1 MRCFSFLFMKIHA
14 VGGYG
19 IVGRN
24 MTLYEFEDFAIVVDI
39 GLHLDNYIAYTEAEP
54 KGYIDREILQKIGAV
69 PDLKTIKDKISKVK
83 AIIITHGHL
92 DHVGAVQFLERE
104 FDAPIITTPL
114 TAEILRALAKDTKTK
129 IKNKIITVKTGGKVK
144 INNELTIEFIR
155 AAHSIP
161 ESNIIAFHTKKG
173 TYLHAT
179 DFKFDNNPIVGN
191 KTDIKRLEEL
201 KGKIISL
208 VLDTLHADR
217 ETKTSSE
224 KVAEE
229 MLKDVLFHKEL
240 EDKGII
246 VTTFSSHM
254 ARLKTIY
261 TLARKLNRKLVF
273 VGRSLEKYITAAKN
287 VNLIEF
293 YNAEIIGYS
302 GKIKK
307 RLKEIEKEGKE
318 KYLIVAT
325 GHQGEPGSVLDRIA
339 KNQIKINLHDNDAVV
354 FSCNVIPA
362 PQNVK
367 NRERLE
373 SILKSHNVRLFK
385 DVHVS
390 GHLSQEDHRFFIELT
405 QPKIILPT
413 HSDIKNAKKLIPIVE
428 KLGYDVKKQYKILKE
443 GENIDIDKVEKN
455 LL

>member
-1 MRCFSFLFMKIHA
+1 
-14 VGGYG
+14 
-19 IVGRN
+19 
-24 MTLYEFEDFAIVVDI
+24 MTLYEFEKEAIIVDI

-54 KGYIDREILQKIGAV
+54 KGYIDREVLQKIGAV
-69 PDLKTIKDKISKVK
+69 PDLKSIKDKIWKVK

-92 DHVGAVQFLERE
+92 DHVGAVPFLERE

-114 TAEILRALAKDTKTK
+114 TAEILRVLAKDSKIK
-129 IKNKIITVKTGGKVK
+129 IKNKIIEVKTGGKVK
-144 INNELTIEFIR
+144 INENLTVEFIK

-161 ESNIIAFHTKKG
+161 ESNIIAFHTKKE

-201 KGKIISL
+201 KGRIKAV

-217 ETKTSSE
+217 ERKTHSE

-229 MLKDVLFHKEL
+229 MLKDVLYHKEL
-240 EDKGII
+240 EEKGII

-254 ARLKTIY
+254 ARLKTLY
-261 TLARKLNRKLVF
+261 TLSRKLNRKIVY

-293 YNAEIIGYS
+293 YNAEILGYS

-307 RLKEIEKEGKE
+307 RLKEIEKEGKQ

-339 KNQIKINLHDNDAVV
+339 KNQIKFNLHDNDAVV
-354 FSCNVIPA
+354 FSCNIIPA
-362 PQNVK
+362 PQNIK
-367 NRERLE
+367 NREKLE
-373 SILKSHNVRLFK
+373 ETLKENNVRLFK

-390 GHLSQEDHRFFIELT
+390 GHLSQEDHRYFIELT
-405 QPKIILPT
+405 RPKIILPT
-413 HSDIKNAKKLIPIVE
+413 HSDIKTAKKLIPIIE
-428 KLGYDVKKQYKILKE
+428 KLGYTKKQYKILKE
-443 GENIDIDKVEKN
+443 GEQTDIEKIEKN
-455 LL
+455 L

>member
-1 MRCFSFLFMKIHA
+1 MKIHA

-24 MTLYEFEDFAIVVDI
+24 MTLYEFEEEAIIVDI

-54 KGYIDREILQKIGAV
+54 KGYIDREVLQKIGAV
-69 PDLKTIKDKISKVK
+69 PDLKSIKDKIGKVK

-92 DHVGAVQFLERE
+92 DHVGAVPFLERE
-104 FDAPIITTPL
+104 FNAPIITTPL
-114 TAEILRALAKDTKTK
+114 TAEILRVLAKDSKTK
-129 IKNKIITVKTGGKVK
+129 IKNKIIEVKTGGKVK
-144 INNELTIEFIR
+144 INNNLTVEFIK

-161 ESNIIAFHTKKG
+161 ESNIIAFHTKEG
-173 TYLHAT
+173 IYLHAT

-201 KGKIISL
+201 KGKIKAV

-217 ETKTSSE
+217 EKKTHSE

-240 EDKGII
+240 EEKGII

-254 ARLKTIY
+254 ARLKTLY
-261 TLARKLNRKLVF
+261 SLSRKLNRQIIF

-287 VNLIEF
+287 VNIIDF

-307 RLKEIEKEGKE
+307 RLKEIEKEGKQ
-318 KYLIVAT
+318 KYLVVAT

-339 KNQIKINLHDNDAVV
+339 KNQIKFNLHDNDAVV

-367 NRERLE
+367 NREKLE
-373 SILKSHNVRLFK
+373 ETLKENKVRLFK

-390 GHLSQEDHRFFIELT
+390 GHLSQEDHRYFIELT

-413 HSDIKNAKKLIPIVE
+413 HSEIKTAKKLIPIIE
-428 KLGYDVKKQYKILKE
+428 KLGYNKKQYKILKE
-443 GENIDIDKVEKN
+443 GENVDIEK
-455 LL
+455 LEKSL